1 MINPRVDTLK
11 SDVKFFVEKAGM
23 SIDVRAASAKE
34 VDKLSDVWECTHAVF
49 LDENVAL
56 GVFSDVV
63 DAPDQPLCWY
73 VYTFIDNGWSSHND
87 TGEDRNFAEA
97 LADAVSMWF
106 YMRTHQLK
114 HGIVE

>member
-1 MINPRVDTLK
+1 MTTARVATL
-11 SDVKFFVEKAGM
+11 EA
-23 SIDVRAASAKE
+23 DVRRFIREAGLFANVRTASE
-34 VDKLSDVWECTHAVF
+34 EEREKLSDVWDCTHAVF

-56 GVFSDVV
+56 GVV
-63 DAPDQPLCWY
+63 DDERHGLWWY
-73 VYTFIDNGWSSHND
+73 VYTFIDDEWSSHND

-106 YMRTHQLK
+106 YMRTYQLK